1 MRHQEDKRRT
11 KKEDGIINEKKEGRS
26 KTKEHILKGEKRI
39 RAAGGNFFN
48 ILYVWIPK
56 VKIERVVAGT
66 DRGGFVRG
74 VLRLSLE

>member
-1 MRHQEDKRRT
+1 MTGSAEESNNFPVIFRFK
-11 KKEDGIINEKKEGRS
+11 
-26 KTKEHILKGEKRI
+26 LKGEKRI

-56 VKIERVVAGT
+56 VKIERVVAET